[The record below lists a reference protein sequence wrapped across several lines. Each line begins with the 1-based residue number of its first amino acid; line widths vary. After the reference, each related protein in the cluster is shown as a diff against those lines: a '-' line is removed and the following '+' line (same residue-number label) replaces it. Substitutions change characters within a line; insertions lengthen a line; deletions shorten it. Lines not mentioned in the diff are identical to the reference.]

1 MGDRITYQ
9 KLKKVTSDSYELARK
24 YYGLL
29 SVLNGLSLT
38 ERELQLVSYASIKG
52 NISLPEN
59 RQEFCE
65 KYGTSEATINNMVS
79 KLKKASVF
87 IKAGGRV
94 IVNPHIVPNFKGDL
108 VLQITLRNGAEA
120 R

>member
-38 ERELQLVSYASIKG
+38 ERELQLVS
-52 NISLPEN
+52 
-59 RQEFCE
+59 
-65 KYGTSEATINNMVS
+65 
-79 KLKKASVF
+79 
-87 IKAGGRV
+87 
-94 IVNPHIVPNFKGDL
+94 
-108 VLQITLRNGAEA
+108 
-120 R
+120 